1 MEIAA
6 KGERE
11 GHVQRAERTES
22 RGAVGLSVIST
33 STISNNLGM
42 SLVFQMPLRIM
53 PVSTKKKARV
63 ARLARY
69 RYAPAVVL
77 LFPSAPARPQEPKI
91 HVKHNK

>member
-1 MEIAA
+1 M
-6 KGERE
+6 
-11 GHVQRAERTES
+11 QRAERTES

-77 LFPSAPARPQEPKI
+77 LFPSAPALGSVTRSQPTSPFIQQYYS
-91 HVKHNK
+91 